1 MLIQLKSHHQAAIQI
16 SPVQIFL
23 MTQVTQLK
31 KIENEK
37 NKVTAWKS
45 TLLIK
50 NKLLEIVNGKSKTVK
65 AIIKK
70 NAVMEELA

>member
-1 MLIQLKSHHQAAIQI
+1 
-16 SPVQIFL
+16 

-37 NKVTAWKS
+37 NKVTTWKS

-50 NKLLEIVNGKSKTVK
+50 KKLLEIVNGKSKAVK

-70 NAVMEELA
+70 NAIMVELA